1 MAQTLNEKW
10 AFCSMPPC
18 TEPLKYKNMLKTF
31 LKALLVNHYHILLES
46 LCFIAQKHTWIVEL
60 RIKKHDFLGADNRP
74 ASSCKSD
81 SSLKYKNNYDNSLQ

>member
-18 TEPLKYKNMLKTF
+18 AEPLKYKNTLKIF
-31 LKALLVNHYHILLES
+31 LKALLVYHIVVKFLS
-46 LCFIAQKHTWIVEL
+46 FIAQKHTCIVEF

-81 SSLKYKNNYDNSLQ
+81 SSLKYKENCDNLLQ

>member
-18 TEPLKYKNMLKTF
+18 AEPLKYKNTLKIC
-31 LKALLVNHYHILLES
+31 LKALLVYPIVVKFLS
-46 LCFIAQKHTWIVEL
+46 FIAQNHTWIVEL

-81 SSLKYKNNYDNSLQ
+81 SSLKCKENCENLLQ